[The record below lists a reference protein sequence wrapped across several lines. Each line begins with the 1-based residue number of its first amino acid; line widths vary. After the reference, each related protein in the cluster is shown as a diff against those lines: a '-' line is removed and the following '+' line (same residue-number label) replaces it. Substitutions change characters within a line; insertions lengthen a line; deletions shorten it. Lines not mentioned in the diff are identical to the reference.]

1 MKRPSARLRAA
12 TLAIGLAAGGVA
24 LAAEPWAAASA
35 SPLTTSAA
43 PQPAA
48 SYPAEL
54 PDAAQ
59 AIAAIRQS
67 PQVQAALALIDAE
80 SARRSAL
87 EAGPHEWAVRLS
99 GQQRRVDALAPASS
113 AERYREWS
121 ASLERALRL
130 PGKAALD
137 AEIGAQ
143 GVRQAQVG
151 YADALHETARNLLGT
166 WFVWLREVE
175 SARQWQSQAELLE
188 RQRAATA
195 RRLALGDGS
204 RLELMQAE
212 AAAAQA
218 RAALE
223 QAQRRSAV
231 AAADL
236 KNRFPALVLPASPAA
251 GQPQPLAGDPAE
263 WRAQLLEH
271 NHELRLARA
280 VTQQARLLARRSD
293 AERLPDPTVGVHVGS
308 DRGGEERLSGLTL
321 GIPLPGAARSANA
334 RRDSALSAFAA
345 EREATTL
352 AKVNAEIAA
361 ALATAERAFAGWQSS
376 EDAARQLEQ
385 AAALIARARS
395 LGEAGLGE
403 VLLAQRQANEARLA
417 ANASRLDA
425 LEARDRLLLD
435 THRLWSYAD
444 EDSED

>member
-1 MKRPSARLRAA
+1 MKRVSTTLV
-12 TLAIGLAAGGVA
+12 LAIGLAASGAA
-24 LAAEPWAAASA
+24 LATDPGAVASA
-35 SPLTTSAA
+35 SATTESAA
-43 PQPAA
+43 AA
-48 SYPAEL
+48 GYPAEL

-80 SARRSAL
+80 GARRSAL

-121 ASLERALRL
+121 ASLERPLRL

-151 YADALHETARNLLGT
+151 YADAMHETARNLLAT

-236 KNRFPALVLPASPAA
+236 KNRFPALLLPASPTA
-251 GQPQPLAGDPAE
+251 GQPQPLGGELAE

-280 VTQQARLLARRSD
+280 MTQQARLLARRSD

-321 GIPLPGAARSANA
+321 GIPIPGAARSANA
-334 RRDSALSAFAA
+334 RRDGALAAFAA

-435 THRLWSYAD
+435 THRLWPYAD
-444 EDSED
+444 ADSED